1 MNKESMAKY
10 VLIAVLLLVLIL
22 AAVFLAVRPS
32 EADESSGMGLTVDP
46 YSGTFTAPE
55 KDDTEKES
63 SGGIAVP
70 GWGSIR
76 IAAGEVLVDVNL
88 QNPIDN
94 ADKYNMSFTLYLDG
108 EEEALAQ
115 TGLIRPGESA
125 LKLELSHPL
134 SEGEYDATVL
144 VQPYRMADNSATNNA
159 EIKTILIVK

>member
-1 MNKESMAKY
+1 MNKESVAKY
-10 VLIAVLLLVLIL
+10 AFITVLLLSIIL
-22 AAVFLAVRPS
+22 AAVFLALKPAQ
-32 EADESSGMGLTVDP
+32 ADEGSGMGLTVDP
-46 YSGTFTAPE
+46 YSGTFTAAE

-76 IAAGEVLVDVNL
+76 IDAGKTLVDVNL

-108 EEEALAQ
+108 EEEAIAQ